1 MPCTIIVG
9 FHRTYSTVSR
19 FIFVM
24 KHYDYYEYG
33 VYEVYEKQTS
43 KSMQNT
49 YELSHKNEVDHSE
62 KVWLCRNTYGE
73 RAGITS

>member
-1 MPCTIIVG
+1 
-9 FHRTYSTVSR
+9 
-19 FIFVM
+19 M